1 MAQPNPDEQKTSE
14 VEQMAREMGATVGL
28 PALVAAV
35 LPALGGFLFIA
46 FALRLQEW
54 VQSHGVT
61 GQGLFVLAFALT
73 TGLALMPT
81 YALSFGAGVF
91 FGFAWGS
98 GLAVAGAV
106 LGSVV
111 GYLVW
116 GLIARQ
122 RVMQVIERHPRA
134 RVIRGALVGRSFG
147 RALTLVT
154 LVRVP
159 PNSPFALTN
168 MVMSS
173 VRVNPLVYLIGT
185 GVGIAPRTVLAAY
198 IGAAVESIERV
209 SEGTGP
215 WKWVGIGV
223 GLVVLLFVVWLCG
236 RWARQALDAELGA
249 NSR

>member
-1 MAQPNPDEQKTSE
+1 MSDERKTTE
-14 VEQMAREMGATVGL
+14 MEQMAKEMGAGVGL
-28 PALVAAV
+28 PALVAAI
-35 LPALGGFLFIA
+35 LPAVGGFVFIA

-61 GQGLFVLAFALT
+61 GQIVFVIAFALT

-91 FGFAWGS
+91 FGFSLGS

-106 LGSVV
+106 LGAVV

-122 RVMQVIERHPRA
+122 RVMEVIERHPRA
-134 RVIRGALVGRSFG
+134 RVVRDALVGRSFG

-154 LVRVP
+154 LVRMP

-173 VRVNPLVYLIGT
+173 VRVNPVVYLIGT
-185 GVGIAPRTVLAAY
+185 GVGMAPRTVLAAF
-198 IGAAVESIERV
+198 IGATVGSVEKIGDS
-209 SEGTGP
+209 TGP
-215 WKWVGIGV
+215 WKWVGIGAGV
-223 GLVVLLFVVWLCG
+223 VVLVFVVWLCG
-236 RWARQALDAELGA
+236 RWGRQALDAELGA
-249 NSR
+249 SAR